1 MTQAK
6 AQQRVLQTRPPALCK
21 APGQG
26 QLEQRTHSWKKRSLL
41 GGASWKKKPRS
52 WKKKSHS
59 WKKTCTPL
67 ESELEKKIQQLEKK
81 MDLVFQLD
89 RRMEKMIPQ
98 LEKR

>member
-26 QLEQRTHSWKKRSLL
+26 QLEQRTHSWKKRSA
-41 GGASWKKKPRS
+41 GNKDPTAG
-52 WKKKSHS
+52 
-59 WKKTCTPL
+59 KKTSTPL
-67 ESELEKKIQQLEKK
+67 ESELDKRIQQLDKK
-81 MDLVFQLD
+81 MDLVFQLK